1 MILQGTETGGPR
13 HVQRRAAGAL
23 FFLQGVCFASGASRI
38 PSIQQRLGL
47 TEAALGL
54 VLLALP
60 AGSMVALPAVSSIGF
75 LGFLV
80 GPPLIGL
87 VAGVATLR
95 GSFTLIA
102 MLGLGVAHVPSGAA
116 PRLLTGGPPRPGSD
130 FVCFGTRVAFHGS
143 VGTVGGTARGEV
155 IMHLALVRRGIVL
168 LAAVVIA
175 GLGCAHTQP
184 PERQVHVISGDAG
197 GVGANA
203 GSGTGGAG
211 IDSYC
216 NELQKQCFDKCWRR
230 KPGISSIKK
239 HSGDHYKHCD
249 GKCLNPTMDAALG
262 WLKEHK
268 TEVVIGTVVIVG
280 GMVAAPYVIAI
291 MGGALVLAPL

>member
-1 MILQGTETGGPR
+1 MQL
-13 HVQRRAAGAL
+13 
-23 FFLQGVCFASGASRI
+23 
-38 PSIQQRLGL
+38 
-47 TEAALGL
+47 AALTRG
-54 VLLALP
+54 VALLA
-60 AGSMVALPAVSSIGF
+60 M
-75 LGFLV
+75 
-80 GPPLIGL
+80 
-87 VAGVATLR
+87 
-95 GSFTLIA
+95 
-102 MLGLGVAHVPSGAA
+102 
-116 PRLLTGGPPRPGSD
+116 
-130 FVCFGTRVAFHGS
+130 
-143 VGTVGGTARGEV
+143 
-155 IMHLALVRRGIVL
+155 
-168 LAAVVIA
+168 A

-184 PERQVHVISGDAG
+184 PERQVHVISEDVG

-203 GSGTGGAG
+203 GSGIGGAG

-230 KPGISSIKK
+230 KPEISSIKK

-249 GKCLNPTMDAALG
+249 GKCLKVFMQCTKEQEELERQESKRQELHFPTVDAALG